1 MQSSFNL
8 TVCAYPL
15 TQCFSLLILFFSL
28 LFTFSQLSSLHQA
41 QSLRRK
47 KRRSVLSIFS
57 GFRKNRN
64 STISNQDSEWVC
76 STGAEWKKW
85 RKVTFKSTRPE
96 NEMVVKLIQRWAL
109 TPLQNFMNIWIG
121 ENISPSPAVFLCF
134 EFMALDAFELLL
146 HNGAGVRKCW
156 WKKFANFLKK
166 KEKSFAQI
174 NSWVGRIALNRRT
187 LFT

>member
-1 MQSSFNL
+1 MLSSFNL

-28 LFTFSQLSSLHQA
+28 LFAFSQLSSLHQA

-96 NEMVVKLIQRWAL
+96 NEMAVKLIQRWAL

-146 HNGAGVRKCW
+146 HNGAGVRKRW
-156 WKKFANFLKK
+156 GKKFANFFLKK
-166 KEKSFAQI
+166 KSHLHRLTAE
-174 NSWVGRIALNRRT
+174 WGRIALNRHT